1 MFRHNLKNQ
10 NKITRN
16 PQYRHHCV
24 TQFLLL
30 SLLKLQEI
38 KQILVIQINI
48 ANLLY
53 YKEFTFTV
61 LKKLQKEMC
70 VGFVLLFI
78 ELSFTM

>member
-1 MFRHNLKNQ
+1 MFRQNLKNK

-16 PQYRHHCV
+16 PQYRHHSV
-24 TQFLLL
+24 TRVQLL
-30 SLLKLQEI
+30 SLLKFQEI

-53 YKEFTFTV
+53 YKEFTFAV
-61 LKKLQKEMC
+61 LKQLQKEMC
-70 VGFVLLFI
+70 VGFVLLFT